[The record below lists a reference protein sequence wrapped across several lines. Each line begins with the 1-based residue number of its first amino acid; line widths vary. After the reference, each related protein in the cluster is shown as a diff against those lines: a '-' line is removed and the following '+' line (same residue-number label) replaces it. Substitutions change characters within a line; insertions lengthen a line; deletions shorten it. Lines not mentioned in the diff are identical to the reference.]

1 MLLHKINNDLNR
13 EYPRCKNHGTF
24 SSLSQ
29 VEEFLNNHQVSSE
42 VFSDLMIG
50 DNFILQTGGGSYR
63 VHIAGFDTEYDKGDT
78 ALATH
83 HITCIANFGSSKMNS
98 TDTTAGG
105 YAGASV
111 MQSFLDTKATDLRNI
126 CGSHL
131 LQRRALLTNTVT
143 SGRSSGWVWQSR
155 KLTLMS
161 ETQVYGSIQWANG
174 FDTGEGYEKLPIFN
188 ELTPLQLFGRTT
200 IWLRGVYSTA
210 AFCNCYHCS
219 YPDYTG
225 ASASYATV
233 AVFCL
238 G

>member
-1 MLLHKINNDLNR
+1 MDHLSNNEMNR

-63 VHIAGFDTEYDKGDT
+63 VHIAGFDTEYDKGERG
-78 ALATH
+78 LNSH
-83 HITCIANFGSSKMNS
+83 HITCIANFGQSKMNS
-98 TDTTAGG
+98 SATTANG

-111 MQSFLDTKATDLRNI
+111 MQSFLDTKASELRNVV
-126 CGSHL
+126 GSHL
-131 LQRRALLTNTVT
+131 LQRSVLLSVE
-143 SGRSSGWVWQSR
+143 SSGGRSSRWAWYN
-155 KLTLMS
+155 KYLTVLS
-161 ETQVYGSIQWANG
+161 EVQTTGTVIWGNQYDI
-174 FDTGEGYEKLPIFN
+174 GEGYEKLPIFN
-188 ELTPLQLFGRTT
+188 LLHPLQLFGRNT
-200 IWLRGVYSTA
+200 IWFRNLVTA
-210 AFCNCYHCS
+210 SDFSRINSGGYIA
-219 YPDYTG
+219 
-225 ASASYATV
+225 ASAANENNATV